1 MLLSASFL
9 SIKEDRKENIL
20 KLSNEK
26 IDFLH
31 VDVMDGEFISNKTE
45 CLDSL
50 KKILPL
56 STPFDVHL
64 MVNDTMSY
72 IEEFSS
78 LRPNYITIHVET
90 DYVLKAI
97 DFIKEQ
103 NIKVGLSIKP
113 NTPVRKLIPY
123 LPIVDLV
130 LVMSVEPGEG
140 EQTFI
145 ENTVNKIQELKR
157 IREIHNYHYLI
168 EVDGGINERTA
179 KLCKDADILVCGSY
193 ITNGSRYSVQIEK
206 LKKSL
211 NVE

>member
-9 SIKEDRKENIL
+9 SIKEDKKDKIL
-20 KLSNEK
+20 KLSNEQ

-31 VDVMDGEFISNKTE
+31 VDVMDGVFVSNKTE

-50 KKILPL
+50 KKLLPL
-56 STPFDVHL
+56 SMPFDVHL
-64 MVNDTMSY
+64 MVKDTISY
-72 IEEFSS
+72 IKDYVS
-78 LRPNYITIHVET
+78 LHPSYITIHVET

-97 DFIKEQ
+97 DFIKDQ
-103 NIKVGLSIKP
+103 DIKVGLAINP
-113 NTPVRKLIPY
+113 GTPVRKLIPY
-123 LPIVDLV
+123 LPIIDLV

-145 ENTVNKIQELKR
+145 ENTVNKINELNR
-157 IREIHNYHYLI
+157 IRDIQGYHYVI

-179 KLCKDADILVCGSY
+179 KLCKNVDRLVSGSY
-193 ITNGSRYSVQIEK
+193 ITNGNSYSIQIEK

-211 NVE
+211 DK